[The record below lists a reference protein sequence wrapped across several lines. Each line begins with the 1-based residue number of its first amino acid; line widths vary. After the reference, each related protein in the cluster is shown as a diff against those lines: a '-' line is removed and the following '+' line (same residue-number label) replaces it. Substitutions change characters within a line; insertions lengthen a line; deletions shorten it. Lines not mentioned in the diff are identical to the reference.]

1 MDSGPVVDSFEGLT
15 YNSLAFAP
23 ERSSSM
29 KKYLFSP
36 GPTMLPPEIL
46 LKMAEPVMHH
56 REPEFARILGE
67 VRENLKYLFQTKAEV
82 LVFTSSGT
90 GAMDG
95 AVSNLLSR
103 GDKAV
108 VVRGGKFGDRWAEI
122 CEAYGI
128 EVRSIDVP
136 WGEAVDPD
144 QVAAALG
151 EDGSIRAVYTTASE
165 TSTGVMHPI
174 KELAAITHQY
184 KETVI
189 VVDAITGIG
198 VFDLPMDAWGIDVLV
213 TGSQKA
219 LMLPPGLSFVALS
232 DKAWRLVE
240 RSDLPK
246 YYFDFKKE
254 RKKLEG
260 NDTSFTPAITLVIG
274 LRDSLKMIREEG
286 LEAVFARHGKLAEA
300 ARAAVKALGLDLYA
314 EKSPSNALT
323 AVKIPET
330 IGAKELKS
338 NFYERFGITVA
349 GGQDQ
354 AKGKIIRIAHLGY
367 YNRLDVIMVIS
378 ALEMLLK
385 EMGHRFELGA
395 GVKAAEEVLM

>member
-1 MDSGPVVDSFEGLT
+1 
-15 YNSLAFAP
+15 
-23 ERSSSM
+23 M